1 MGKFKFA
8 FRNLTRHKR
17 RSVVNFLTIGSVVA
31 MLIVMQIIISGS
43 QSDIVDNSIRMG
55 LGHFKIERKGYDEEA
70 MKLPLDILIHNGAS
84 IVEKVREINGISGVS
99 ERLITAGILSVGTRR
114 APVLIEGI
122 DTENEKNVSV
132 FSAAS
137 VTGEYIKK
145 GEYGILIGGE
155 LARLLNLEKGAMVF
169 LYAKTKDKANNLI
182 DLEVKGIYNVGS
194 TQIER
199 NTVFIPLDIAQ
210 VLLNTDGVSEIVITI
225 TKQEEIARIEEQL
238 KQKLSGFDVDV
249 FSWKHF
255 AAEIESMMSLQQG
268 FLQMFNFILLI
279 MVIIG
284 IVNTMFM
291 NVWERK
297 KEIGTLRA
305 IGYSRGGIASIFLIE
320 SFWTGFWGALI
331 GWFAAFLLGI
341 FLVHYGIPL
350 PKEALSSINIPYAS
364 VIRGKMNFS
373 QFIGAFL
380 LGIIA
385 SVIAGVIPALRA
397 GQIKIVDALREY

>member
-31 MLIVMQIIISGS
+31 MLIVMQILISGS
-43 QSDIVDNSIRMG
+43 QTDIIDNSIRMG
-55 LGHFKIERKGYDEEA
+55 LGYFKIEKKGYDEEA
-70 MKLPLDILIHNGAS
+70 MKLPLDILIHNGED
-84 IVEKVREINGISGVS
+84 IVDTVKKISGVTGVS
-99 ERLITAGILSVGTRR
+99 ERLISTGILSVGAKR

-122 DTENEKNVSV
+122 DTENEKNVSI
-132 FSAAS
+132 FSEAS

-182 DLEVKGIYNVGS
+182 DLEVKGVYNIGS

-225 TKQEEIARIEEQL
+225 ANQEEMARIEEQL
-238 KQKLSGFDVDV
+238 KHRLSSFDVDI

-255 AAEIESMMSLQQG
+255 AAEM
-268 FLQMFNFILLI
+268 QMFNFILLI

-341 FLVHYGIPL
+341 FLVYHGIPL
-350 PKEALSSINIPYAS
+350 PKEALSSINIPYTS
-364 VIRGKMNFS
+364 VVRGAMNFS
-373 QFIGAFL
+373 QFMGAFL

-397 GQIKIVDALREY
+397 GRMKIIDALREY